1 MMKDNEAMQNDL
13 IALDKDLVETKTQLN
28 LSRLEVER
36 LNQASLV
43 HQLNTE
49 LTAENQQVISGL
61 RNQITELERQKALDT
76 VNIQELEKS
85 LKSMRLTIESA
96 QKEIERTEEAYKIQL
111 THAKE

>member
-1 MMKDNEAMQNDL
+1 MQNDL

>member
-49 LTAENQQVISGL
+49 LTAENQQVISRL

>member
-49 LTAENQQVISGL
+49 LNAENQQVISRL

>member
-43 HQLNTE
+43 HQLNTQ
-49 LTAENQQVISGL
+49 LTSENEQVISGL

>member
-49 LTAENQQVISGL
+49 LTTENQQVISGL

>member
-96 QKEIERTEEAYKIQL
+96 QKEIERTEESYKIQL